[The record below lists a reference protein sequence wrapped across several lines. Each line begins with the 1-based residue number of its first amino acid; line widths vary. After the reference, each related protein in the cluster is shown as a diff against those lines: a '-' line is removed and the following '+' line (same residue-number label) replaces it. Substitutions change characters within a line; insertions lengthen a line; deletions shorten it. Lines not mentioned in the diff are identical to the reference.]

1 MTTSYF
7 SPSAASRGSSSSTF
21 ATRNFTVSERLFL
34 FAFSV
39 ACLTAYSDISSPV
52 TSLAPAIP
60 ALRANVPMCVKQ
72 SSTLF
77 PLQMRCIASL
87 LYFWSK
93 KKPVFCPF
101 STSTI

>member
-60 ALRANVPMCVKQ
+60 ALRANVHVREAVEH
-72 SSTLF
+72 SF
-77 PLQMRCIASL
+77 PLADTLHS
-87 LYFWSK
+87 
-93 KKPVFCPF
+93 KPV
-101 STSTI
+101 ILLV